1 MTNEGPRTETHRGRR
16 RREQLLQIGVDLL
29 AEGGWPAVTAR
40 AVAQRGGIKPGLL
53 HHYFGGLPGFHIAV
67 AANAHAL
74 VTEPLLNAVLAVP
87 DVTNVATSAP
97 HVVAT
102 RFTDAR
108 SLRLAREVLVR
119 ALRDPSMAAQR
130 YRWLR
135 EGHEKLAIRLADMH
149 PQWTPQRRDGTASLL
164 AALVDGLMMERML
177 DPGAANDSADILASG
192 TSEAD
197 LTGDIRHPREKPD
210 RL

>member
-1 MTNEGPRTETHRGRR
+1 M
-16 RREQLLQIGVDLL
+16 DLL

-40 AVAQRGGIKPGLL
+40 AVAERGGIKPGLL
-53 HHYFGGLPGFHIAV
+53 HHYFGGLPGFHTAV
-67 AANAHAL
+67 AANAHVL
-74 VTEPLLNAVLAVP
+74 VTEPLLKGVLEVSDATNAA
-87 DVTNVATSAP
+87 TNAP
-97 HVVAT
+97 QVVAT
-102 RFTDAR
+102 RFADAR
-108 SLRLAREVLVR
+108 ALRLAREVLVR

-130 YRWLR
+130 YGWLR

-177 DPGAANDSADILASG
+177 DPGAANGSADGPASG
-192 TSEAD
+192 MSEAS
-197 LTGDIRHPREKPD
+197 LTDETRHPREKPD